1 MESTK
6 CFTSEGYIS
15 SKMSSVNQLY
25 MPSSFEEVVGKL
37 ISTSLKEFLQ
47 EEHMLFFKR
56 EKEKKYMGC
65 S

>member
-15 SKMSSVNQLY
+15 SKMSSVNQQY
-25 MPSSFEEVVGKL
+25 VPSSFEELVGKL
-37 ISTSLKEFLQ
+37 STSLKEFVR
-47 EEHMLFFKR
+47 EEHMLLFKR
-56 EKEKKYMGC
+56 EKEKNYTGC